1 MKKLVLLFPIFL
13 TTSFSFAQNSPYKPH
28 PIILIHGYTSG
39 SGTWGAPTINRSDS
53 IPKDSISSRQDM
65 TYYKMLQNFI
75 PIVNLNYNQG
85 DKSYTISSDP
95 AYPNKTFLEVINFDY
110 ACGSIDADEG
120 GGGYPPNEKQVGWG
134 NELRIK
140 IKEVLTKY
148 YGSDWGDNPEAKV
161 ILIAH
166 SMGGLATREAIYQD
180 ATKDSSVLKDHIE
193 LVITSGTPHLGT
205 PFMNYYGL
213 GEIWTGMLFYW
224 VPGSDWVM
232 DKVWSNPTQIGWKH
246 FCIVIKDIIGGLGMG
261 EILSTGLFD
270 WLLHKYTDAGRDMGT
285 HLNPFMNSIC
295 SEDALKTAR
304 KIPYKTIVSAM
315 DYPDWADA
323 ITWGC
328 AITQAAIYGGQFRFV
343 EAALKLTSAYMF
355 FDWANNSDGAVRKNS
370 QTAEGLNLSKEIIG
384 PYNRRHEKEPENFES
399 FVQAL
404 ETPPVI
410 YWNNFSNETEGVI
423 KNNFDNG
430 QDRIEVN
437 LGQNKPDT
445 LNGKI
450 DDYFLANCK
459 PYWRLNFGVWDT
471 LSFGNSLGTN
481 GNNFF
486 INLKNTL
493 LPGWNKLDMKAK
505 NTLGE
510 WSNFRALSIFYN
522 PYGTSITFLS
532 PQWDSC
538 FNLSDSISFKIAL
551 HNIGRIQAETLVVT
565 APDTQYTYIHNP
577 SSPYPDKDTLFYVV
591 PKPYV
596 EGIYQTHLYVV
607 DANKS
612 IGKTEAIQSFYVDV
626 TAPVCSTYNPKTKD
640 SLTYSPYVTPE
651 MPIVFNITDNF
662 DSLFGQPKNV
672 KIAVLDSWD
681 TLVWD
686 TTLVNCYYNVPKTF
700 SWNFL
705 KKDGD
710 TVLQS
715 GAYKLIVSV
724 SDKAR
729 NTGTDTSIFFI
740 DTEPPHINLISAL
753 QPNPF
758 VKNSAYT
765 EFAYTTNEHTEL
777 KVRFINL
784 QDTSDVLER
793 TAYGDSIYYPESKN
807 GQDTCLFIEGGD
819 YAGAYLHDGIYKV
832 EIFAKDDAGNDT
844 IIENPLGVGIDTLR
858 VDKTAPEVY
867 DFLCSPWTTGS
878 DGVTKAYFTVSDSKD
893 NSVNYGRVKVRIYLD
908 DVLLPDSFYIL
919 PNGGSIKKSPSI
931 TLTSEG
937 THTIKVQVID
947 SLGNYSEQPATAV
960 KNSIGTMIGSPVE
973 GENIYGT
980 VAIKGISNDPN
991 MTNPDYIYGFE
1002 KYELWWRKAS
1012 TTGWQ
1017 ASGIEVPESRKMP
1030 GSSNN
1035 VSNKFSSDIATV
1047 LGYWNTTGRDP
1058 GNYNLLLISY
1068 EDSTGVTAADTI
1080 TVNISAEQAT
1090 PLQVDTLTVSLLNS
1104 IDTIFEPTKEE
1115 TLKIKY
1121 QVSQCANVDIDI
1133 VSLDDGEK
1141 VFHKK
1146 EYNIVP
1152 YEGIPSIDTEGFYL
1166 YNDGNKWWLKCKD
1179 NDTVMTFYQA
1189 VIKGIS
1195 PAEGKFTITDTTGG
1209 SAFVEQNNILNFNC
1223 TATNATGEMGFTTT
1237 YKTIEVTFKK
1247 DMAYT
1252 NEVYLGAIKAPI
1264 SGNPLPIN
1272 IGKIQYWYGQKS
1284 IGGFVKDGNYKIKV
1298 SAEGINGKGFGSL
1311 EDTVNIS
1318 SDFNLT
1324 LDTLTSNTLYP
1335 DYGFGYKYPV
1345 GLTYTTNTDARITI
1359 DVCQG
1364 GNIITRLRD
1373 SLCEKGALNH
1383 TISWDGRAGTRIAK
1397 ADTGYRFKVYALHIQ
1412 GIKDTIA
1419 YSNPFEVKNDSIP
1432 VDSGSFI
1439 IPNRYITGYIHSGA
1453 DTVYDGKSEYLWDA
1467 SASGN
1472 YYPPQPY
1479 TFIDT
1484 AWGNKNR
1491 YIQWKIAATC
1501 TLTYYPKEIP
1511 VNSAIEKNGTASP
1524 NPVTD
1529 SKITSFYIPHDQ
1541 TIQYKLWAHSYRAKY
1556 ASAYASASI
1565 GPRPNV
1571 PGTDTVFAYNPI
1583 EAPATGFNHVYDS
1596 TTIQEDSVSKGTYYI
1611 HSYAYAK
1618 GAHEVLFDWNAGGEA
1633 YAKVWYNIHTPKDYR
1648 LPIAFSGDY
1657 TYLATQSSIVPIDL
1671 SSVTCS
1677 TLYARSWGDPDS
1689 SIAVG
1694 YNLIVT
1700 IDGIKD
1706 SVFTSSTDTC
1716 FVTIHGVTVIFR
1728 PNTTVGEVCAVVNW
1742 DSSYS
1747 KWDTVA
1753 TRTDTC
1759 FPNAETGGYLPDTT
1773 WMADIFTKPTGVPS
1787 LSYSTP
1793 HSLSVVVDLHKEW
1806 NSDHG
1811 DSCIIATI
1819 PTDNWVSDWNSQKD
1833 PQLSPIGIFSA
1844 TLSDSPL
1851 TPIFTS
1857 NQFQFKNHSEN
1868 PCILST
1874 YYPYLSATNTDSS
1887 VFWWDDGDSSNPY
1900 LHIET
1905 WNVNLKYING
1915 DTNKDVISDSI
1926 VYHDRLSNYLGHGV
1940 SDYLRP
1946 KHILNL
1952 DPYKLQNTEK
1962 GYIPIYGASP
1972 DTDTFYQFSYYDG
1985 KNIYPISD
1993 TIQGNNSFGPLAYLE
2008 VSKVCGKIQL
2018 IMSLLNQN
2026 GNVIG
2031 ARTKEIYVGSP
2042 IVGDMRTAHS
2052 FYYRAQ
2058 LRFPTTT
2065 TFTDTVCRILP
2076 VNIAEKGNNNIP
2088 YISGPAMML
2097 FPKGI
2102 DFGDS
2107 AATVSYSYTGSE
2119 ITTYGIDR
2127 ASIGL
2132 FAINEDGVFQNITS
2146 KREEADD
2153 NGITIFGQ
2161 IFRFPETYGA
2171 GYSTKS
2177 IKYTTQSMIAA
2188 LDSSKVATVKPL
2200 VFAACSLTTDSMVE
2214 IHGEYAPNSEI
2225 QIMVTDSLSNIY
2237 GVLAQMPYGNKIV
2250 ESKIDTTDSLGNF
2263 QTTISLVGG
2272 SNIIYVMDRS
2282 VVQYVLAARD
2292 SGGTINPSW
2301 KRAGSVGRAVVIRDL
2316 SVPHIVVVPPKT
2328 PQITDI
2334 FDEDT
2339 LKFYS
2344 TKQGRIYYTFLTKT
2358 ITFEATPYETL
2369 SVTWNGKD
2377 DMGNFLPKGNYPYTL
2392 TVIDIP
2398 GNKSTDTDSLW
2409 LWQVNRGVPVVIDIP
2424 QDSAWLTK
2432 NITLKANIDN
2442 GADYPITWEMFVD
2455 TSNSGGKS
2463 LRAKIQSGYKFACQ
2477 TVSLLSGRSK
2487 ARKPVAATEKKRANT
2502 LVNFG
2507 AMSNK
2512 FMENSQSL
2520 LGNISRTP
2528 ISLKPIML
2536 GRNKTEQVGYW
2547 ATIGIQEKVTDT
2559 LIWDSRGISG
2569 KNIMLRASA
2578 TDPYNNTGADTVT
2591 VNIDNIAPICSLLVG
2606 DPKYLEPDSS
2616 HRNRV
2621 TEYKFNETGTTV
2633 YDISGK
2639 GNNGTFSDPA
2649 PTRILEGKLDE
2660 CLRFDSTN
2668 YVTTIN
2674 NLVLAKGTI
2683 EFWFKTDSMPD
2694 MNQTLA
2700 SFDGT
2705 TTRGKAAIGIDQTS
2719 RKLCFKINGTTA
2731 DSIYSDY
2738 PVTGGFWHLIDAVW
2752 GANGM
2757 RLYVNGALQKDTS
2770 VFTDTVGINGQTL
2783 KLGPFCGYMDEF
2795 KVFDRELS
2803 GQEVLSHNNVGLD
2816 SMLYVNTNTEF
2827 AIHASVNDSL
2837 SGLKTVRYR
2846 FADTVEWINYNN
2858 NPFTLSNQ
2866 KYYTIYYSA
2875 LDSMNNEFSNMRV
2888 AQVDTT
2894 PPKMWLTFN
2903 GWPFDSVPFRKDGNT
2918 FISWGTNV
2926 AINTHD
2932 SLSGVKSLQ
2941 YGVFYDST
2949 GSILDYQGIFRMSS
2963 NILGQTCI
2971 KYISEDNVTNS
2982 IHDSSFVY
2990 VLPSIWCVQL
3000 KASTD
3005 SLTDNV
3011 NYAGVETDATD
3022 GFDVTYDKPDSTS
3035 MSYNYLNLYF
3045 AHQGW
3050 GLGDTFKTDIRHR
3063 IDLSDT
3069 MLIYAFEVKT
3079 DRAYNEI
3086 EITATSFMPEHYG
3099 IYIVDLANN
3108 AMQDMRAVP
3117 TYKYSSDVDGVHKFE
3132 LWVGKPRRRVEDWTM
3147 ISVPV
3152 IPTNLDPKTIFGEY
3166 ANPYYLY
3173 NYSQLGSYQTPDS
3186 VKNGFGYWMGVTQP
3200 CIIDALGAVDTTTR
3214 FVPLEKNCEIA
3225 WNLVGCPFYNSVWLD
3240 SVKVQRGGTVRSM
3253 DSAAIFGWVQPTLY
3267 TYISNEYIED
3277 SLLSP
3282 WQGYWFPTLK
3292 DSCTLQISRSYAVE
3306 SKGRRKCFVLSSRKD
3321 SIDYDNWMLT
3331 LNAKFGKTFD
3341 NITKLGVKGNA
3352 TEGFD
3357 NRYD

>member
-1 MKKLVLLFPIFL
+1 MKKISFVL
-13 TTSFSFAQNSPYKPH
+13 SFSFWMFIILPTVIKAEPYKPK
-28 PIILIHGYTSG
+28 PIIFIHGYGGASDD
-39 SGTWGAPTINRSDS
+39 WGANTRDMEVKEVLGLLMHERDATDKDS
-53 IPKDSISSRQDM
+53 IPKDSIIHFSVYESILN
-65 TYYKMLQNFI
+65 KML
-75 PIVNLNYNQG
+75 PIVEKWHSI
-85 DKSYTISSDP
+85 DPSYTISSDP
-95 AYPNKTFLEVINFDY
+95 TYPNKTFLNIINFRF
-110 ACGSIDADEG
+110 ALGSVDPDAG
-120 GGGYPPNEKQVGWG
+120 GIYPPPLTEQEGQG
-134 NELRIK
+134 SELRKK
-140 IKEVLTKY
+140 IKGVLEKY
-148 YGSDWGDNPEAKV
+148 YGSDWSHNPEAKV

-166 SMGGLATREAIYQD
+166 SMGGLVVRQALTEEPNLGG
-180 ATKDSSVLKDHIE
+180 KIE
-193 LVITSGTPHLGT
+193 LVITTSTPHVGSPFLDPFPIGEALGYAT
-205 PFMNYYGL
+205 FFWAPFMEANGIVKVAPGFNPGWYATIVNFLSKYCVAPAVIPII
-213 GEIWTGMLFYW
+213 EGMYA
-224 VPGSDWVM
+224 
-232 DKVWSNPTQIGWKH
+232 N
-246 FCIVIKDIIGGLGMG
+246 
-261 EILSTGLFD
+261 
-270 WLLHKYTDAGRDMGT
+270 KYTDAGDDLGKLTGFQNRINSESSIKKQADPPYQLIVNRVGILSVQGVPLIFWATALTATQCIWYGT
-285 HLNPFMNSIC
+285 ALNFPMVGLKAGSLAMFYLYINNTDLAVPTESQNWSCHTDVPKFREPIKRYGNNHA
-295 SEDALKTAR
+295 SSLEDTSAILDAL
-304 KIPYKTIVSAM
+304 
-315 DYPDWADA
+315 
-323 ITWGC
+323 
-328 AITQAAIYGGQFRFV
+328 
-343 EAALKLTSAYMF
+343 EL
-355 FDWANNSDGAVRKNS
+355 
-370 QTAEGLNLSKEIIG
+370 
-384 PYNRRHEKEPENFES
+384 
-399 FVQAL
+399 
-404 ETPPVI
+404 PPVI
-410 YWNNFSNETEGVI
+410 QWENFVNAQGTKISGFE
-423 KNNFDNG
+423 DG
-430 QDRIEVN
+430 QDRITVD
-437 LGQNKPDT
+437 LGENKLDT

-459 PYWRLNFGVWDT
+459 PYWRLNFGEWNE
-471 LSFGNSLGTN
+471 LSWGNNLGTN
-481 GNNFF
+481 GNNFS
-486 INLKNTL
+486 IYLKNLL

-505 NTLGE
+505 NILGE
-510 WSNFRALSIFYN
+510 WSNFRTLSIFYN
-522 PYGTSITFLS
+522 PYGTSITFLT
-532 PQWDSC
+532 PEWDEC
-538 FNLSDSISFKIAL
+538 FKPSDTIDFKIAL
-551 HNIGRIQAETLVVT
+551 HNISGLHAETLVVT
-565 APDTQYTYIHNP
+565 TPNTEYTYTN
-577 SSPYPDKDTLFYVV
+577 SVDSTSDTLVYNL
-591 PKPYV
+591 PKPYI
-596 EGIYQTHLYVV
+596 EGLYQTHLYVV
-607 DANKS
+607 DAS
-612 IGKTEAIQSFYVDV
+612 PTPGRTEAIQSFYVDA
-626 TAPVCSTYNPKTKD
+626 TAPVCSTYSPKSED
-640 SLTYSPYVTPE
+640 SLVYSPYVAVQ
-651 MPIVFNITDNF
+651 MPIVFNVADNF
-662 DSLFGQPKNV
+662 DSLISQPKDGKV
-672 KIAVLDSWD
+672 DIAVLNSSN
-681 TLVWD
+681 TLIWD
-686 TTLVNCYYNVPKTF
+686 TTVVNCYYKISQTL
-700 SWNFL
+700 SWNF
-705 KKDGD
+705 KDTTGD

-715 GAYKLIVSV
+715 GEYKLVVST
-724 SDKAR
+724 SDKAG
-729 NTGTDTSIFFI
+729 NTGSDTSIFFI
-740 DTEPPHINLISAL
+740 DTEPPHIVVVSAL
-753 QPNPF
+753 NPNPF
-758 VKNSAYT
+758 VKDSVYMKLAYKTNEYT
-765 EFAYTTNEHTEL
+765 ELNAKFTNL
-777 KVRFINL
+777 K
-784 QDTSDVLER
+784 DTSITYTR
-793 TAYGDSIYYPESKN
+793 TAQGDSVVSENTWGNCY
-807 GQDTCLFIEGGD
+807 FFEGSD
-819 YAGAYLHDGIYKV
+819 YAGAYISDGIYKV
-832 EIFAKDDAGNDT
+832 EILAKDNAGNDT
-844 IIENPLGVGIDTLR
+844 IVENPLGIGIDTLR
-858 VDKTAPEVY
+858 VDRTAPEVY
-867 DFLCSPWTTGS
+867 NFLCSPWTTGA
-878 DGVTKAYFTVSDSKD
+878 DGLTTAHFTVSDSKD
-893 NSVNYGRVKVRIYLD
+893 SAVNYGRVRVRIYLD
-908 DVLLPDSFYIL
+908 DVLLPDSFDIWSH
-919 PNGGSIKKSPSI
+919 GGSIDTACLI

-937 THTIKVQVID
+937 THTIKIQVMD
-947 SLGNYSEQPATAV
+947 SLGNYSEQIATAV
-960 KNSIGTMIGSPVE
+960 KNSIGTMIGSPIE

-1017 ASGIEVPESRKMP
+1017 AGGIEVPESRKMP
-1030 GSSNN
+1030 GGSNN

-1058 GNYNLLLISY
+1058 GDYNLLLISY

-1080 TVNISAEQAT
+1080 TVNISGEQAT
-1090 PLQVDTLTVSLLNS
+1090 PLQVDTLTLSLLNS
-1104 IDTIFEPTKEE
+1104 VDTIFEPTKEE

-1121 QVSQCANVDIDI
+1121 QVNQCANVDIDI

-1166 YNDGNKWWLKCKD
+1166 YNDGSKWWLKCKD
-1179 NDTVMTFYQA
+1179 NDTMMTFYQA

-1209 SAFVEQNNILNFNC
+1209 SVFIEQNNILNFNC

-1237 YKTIEVTFKK
+1237 YKTIEVIFKK
-1247 DMAYT
+1247 DMAST

-1264 SGNPLPIN
+1264 NGNPLPIN
-1272 IGKIQYWYGQKS
+1272 IGKIQYWYGEKS

-1324 LDTLTSNTLYP
+1324 LGALTSNTLYP

-1345 GLTYTTNTDARITI
+1345 GLTYTTNTDAHITI

-1364 GNIITRLRD
+1364 GNVIARLRD
-1373 SLCEKGALNH
+1373 SLCETGARNH

-1412 GIKDTIA
+1412 GIKETTA
-1419 YSNPFEVKNDSIP
+1419 YSAPFEVKNDSIP

-1439 IPNRYITGYIHSGA
+1439 IPNKYITGYIHSGK
-1453 DTVYDGKSEYLWDA
+1453 DTVYDGKCEYLWDA

-1484 AWGNKNR
+1484 AWGNKDR
-1491 YIQWKIAATC
+1491 KIQWKIAATC
-1501 TLTYYPKEIP
+1501 TLTFYPKSIHYTSSVYRFHQEGEYSPPTYWSPEIEILC
-1511 VNSAIEKNGTASP
+1511 N
-1524 NPVTD
+1524 
-1529 SKITSFYIPHDQ
+1529 Q
-1541 TIQYKLWAHSYRAKY
+1541 TIQYRSRAKASVGLGAEASGESKLWKNSNVVSGTSLYAHYSR
-1556 ASAYASASI
+1556 SCWDD
-1565 GPRPNV
+1565 V
-1571 PGTDTVFAYNPI
+1571 GTDWK
-1583 EAPATGFNHVYDS
+1583 YDS
-1596 TTIQEDSVSKGTYYI
+1596 SYTSGWYGYLPLPVNKGDLLKFETD
-1611 HSYAYAK
+1611 ATARK
-1618 GAHEVLFDWNAGGEA
+1618 GVCGGDYDCRGEA
-1633 YAKVWYNIHTPKDYR
+1633 YAELLYNVDNPKESR
-1648 LPIAFSGDY
+1648 PPVSFSGDY
-1657 TYLATQSSIVPIDL
+1657 TYSATQSGSIPID
-1671 SSVTCS
+1671 SNKVDCS
-1677 TLYARSWGDPDS
+1677 ELYAISWSTEDSLDS
-1689 SIAVG
+1689 SRAVG
-1694 YNLIVT
+1694 YNLIITV
-1700 IDGIKD
+1700 DGITD
-1706 SVFTSSTDTC
+1706 SAFTPSTDDTC
-1716 FVTIHGVTVIFR
+1716 FVTIHGITVVFK
-1728 PNTTVGEVCAVVNW
+1728 PSTATGVVYAVVNW

-1747 KWDTVA
+1747 KWDTVV

-1759 FPNAETGGYLPDTT
+1759 FPNTETGGYLPDTT

-1793 HSLSVVVDLHKEW
+1793 HPLSGVADLHKEW
-1806 NSDHG
+1806 NTNHG

-1819 PTDNWVSDWNSQKD
+1819 PIPDNWVSDWNSQKD
-1833 PQLSPIGIFSA
+1833 PQLSSTGMFSA

-1857 NQFQFKNHSEN
+1857 NQFQFKNHSES
-1868 PCILST
+1868 PCILSN

-1887 VFWWDDGDSSNPY
+1887 LFWWDDGDSSNPY

-1926 VYHDRLSNYLGHGV
+1926 VYHDRLSNYLGRGV

-1962 GYIPIYGASP
+1962 GYIPIYGTSP
-1972 DTDTFYQFSYYDG
+1972 DTNTFYEFSYYDG
-1985 KNIYPISD
+1985 KNIYPITKD
-1993 TIQGNNSFGPLAYLE
+1993 TIRGNNGFGPLAYLE

-2026 GNVIG
+2026 GSVIG
-2031 ARTKEIYVGSP
+2031 ARAKEIYVGSP
-2042 IVGDMRTAHS
+2042 IVDTMRTAHS
-2052 FYYRAQ
+2052 FYYRAKI
-2058 LRFPTTT
+2058 LFPNNTA
-2065 TFTDTVCRILP
+2065 FSDTVCRILP
-2076 VNIAEKGNNNIP
+2076 VNIAEQGNNNIP

-2127 ASIGL
+2127 TSIGL
-2132 FAINEDGVFQNITS
+2132 FAINEDGVFKNITS
-2146 KREEADD
+2146 QRADETD
-2153 NGITIFGQ
+2153 GGITIFGQ

-2188 LDSSKVATVKPL
+2188 LDSSKVAPFKPL
-2200 VFAACSLTTDSMVE
+2200 VFVACSLTTDSMVG

-2263 QTTISLVGG
+2263 QTTVSLIGG

-2292 SGGTINPSW
+2292 SGGTINPVW

-2316 SVPHIVVVPPKT
+2316 SAPHIVVVPPKT

-2339 LKFYS
+2339 LRFYS

-2432 NITLKANIDN
+2432 NITLKASIDN

-2487 ARKPVAATEKKRANT
+2487 ARRTVAVSEKKRANT

-2520 LGNISRTP
+2520 PGNISRTP

-2536 GRNKTEQVGYW
+2536 GRAKTESIGYW
-2547 ATIGIQEKVTDT
+2547 ATIGIQEHVTDT

-2606 DPKYLEPDSS
+2606 DPKYLEPDST

-2621 TEYKFNETGTTV
+2621 TEYKFNETGGTTV

-2639 GNNGTFSDPA
+2639 ENNGTFETGNE
-2649 PTRILEGKLDE
+2649 PTRIFEGKLDS
-2660 CLRFDSTN
+2660 CLSFNSSCVN
-2668 YVTTIN
+2668 AG
-2674 NLVLAKGTI
+2674 NLVLGKGAM
-2683 EFWFKTDSMPD
+2683 EFWLKIDTLAD
-2694 MNQTLA
+2694 MDQTLA

-2705 TTRGKAAIGIDQTS
+2705 ASRGKAALGICQTS
-2719 RKLCFKINGTTA
+2719 RKLCFKIQGTTA

-2738 PVTGGFWHLIDAVW
+2738 PVTGGFWHLINAVW
-2752 GANGM
+2752 GTNGM

-2858 NPFTLSNQ
+2858 PFTLSNQ

-2894 PPKMWLTFN
+2894 PPKMWVTFN

-2932 SLSGVKSLQ
+2932 SLSGVKSLE
-2941 YGVFYDST
+2941 YGIFYDST
-2949 GSILDYQGIFRMSS
+2949 GGIMDYQGIFRMSS

-2990 VLPSIWCVQL
+2990 V
-3000 KASTD
+3000 
-3005 SLTDNV
+3005 
-3011 NYAGVETDATD
+3011 
-3022 GFDVTYDKPDSTS
+3022 
-3035 MSYNYLNLYF
+3035 
-3045 AHQGW
+3045 
-3050 GLGDTFKTDIRHR
+3050 
-3063 IDLSDT
+3063 
-3069 MLIYAFEVKT
+3069 
-3079 DRAYNEI
+3079 
-3086 EITATSFMPEHYG
+3086 
-3099 IYIVDLANN
+3099 
-3108 AMQDMRAVP
+3108 
-3117 TYKYSSDVDGVHKFE
+3117 
-3132 LWVGKPRRRVEDWTM
+3132 
-3147 ISVPV
+3147 
-3152 IPTNLDPKTIFGEY
+3152 
-3166 ANPYYLY
+3166 
-3173 NYSQLGSYQTPDS
+3173 
-3186 VKNGFGYWMGVTQP
+3186 
-3200 CIIDALGAVDTTTR
+3200 
-3214 FVPLEKNCEIA
+3214 
-3225 WNLVGCPFYNSVWLD
+3225 
-3240 SVKVQRGGTVRSM
+3240 
-3253 DSAAIFGWVQPTLY
+3253 
-3267 TYISNEYIED
+3267 
-3277 SLLSP
+3277 
-3282 WQGYWFPTLK
+3282 
-3292 DSCTLQISRSYAVE
+3292 
-3306 SKGRRKCFVLSSRKD
+3306 
-3321 SIDYDNWMLT
+3321 
-3331 LNAKFGKTFD
+3331 
-3341 NITKLGVKGNA
+3341 
-3352 TEGFD
+3352 
-3357 NRYD
+3357 